1 MKWLRACS
9 VSAETNA
16 IARFGKA
23 LIPRKAGF
31 ATNIRGNPRQLG
43 IRFTQAP
50 CMIAK
55 MRRAF
60 AQDGCIMPA

>member
-55 MRRAF
+55 
-60 AQDGCIMPA
+60 